1 MAESDEKSEDRPQ
14 KKGGTAEYIDPPH
27 PIRDKVTGGGPM
39 TGQMLKKAEDVVQ
52 KHAERYIGR
61 AQEQI
66 DGLIESVEIAK
77 NETGDRKEIFETV
90 FLKSHDIRGLGSTFG
105 YFLVTDIAA
114 SLCNFVE
121 SVDKYDDD
129 VVEVVN
135 AHVDAL
141 RGMIGNNIRG
151 DGGKIGREILAGLA
165 LAVEKNSPPPPPP
178 EKPKD

>member
-1 MAESDEKSEDRPQ
+1 MAESEEYSEDRPK

-39 TGQMLKKAEDVVQ
+39 TGKMLKKAEGVVQ
-52 KHAERYIGR
+52 KHAEQYIGR

-66 DGLIESVEIAK
+66 DELVESVAIAK
-77 NETGDRKEIFETV
+77 SETGDRKEIFEKV

-121 SVDKYDDD
+121 SVDEYGDD
-129 VVEVVN
+129 VIEVVN

-141 RGMIGNNIRG
+141 RGMVGNNIRG

-165 LAVEKNSPPPPPP
+165 VAVEKNSPPPPDEPA
-178 EKPKD
+178 D